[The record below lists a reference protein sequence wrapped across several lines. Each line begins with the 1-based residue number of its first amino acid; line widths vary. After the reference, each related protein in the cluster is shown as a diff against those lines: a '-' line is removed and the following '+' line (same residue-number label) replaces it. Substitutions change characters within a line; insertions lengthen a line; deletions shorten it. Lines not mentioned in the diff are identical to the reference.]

1 MTVRKKREGLAGI
14 LLTAV
19 LCAGF
24 LYWWFRPEPPAW
36 QDESPRQ
43 LTARAA
49 AEPAPA
55 SPAERWVL
63 DADFIEVALLHA
75 RTGDLDEALNAL
87 APVSGPLMQ
96 SVALRQLALAHL
108 TSGEDNLS
116 RALEICAKIPDPTIR
131 AAARREVL
139 SILARLGFADVALSQ
154 ADSPILKATV
164 AQVLAETDG
173 ADKARALAADLLT
186 ALPSLPPADQPALR
200 EALAWISVRLALYDG
215 PTNAITTVA
224 ALPPASQN
232 QLWIELFRVCF
243 GRDAS
248 ASSDAAAVL
257 TAIPDLTLK
266 RQLELEALESNVVLR
281 LPDEIL
287 IAYEDAAVSAPQGP
301 EKIIALTSLAT
312 ARQRCGRTDAA
323 TEALQQAHRMALALP
338 NTPEK
343 PARLLA
349 LAAPLTD
356 ATLLDEAAAV
366 LTEAAAAIDP
376 LPPSAQLP
384 LLASLADEQ
393 FNQADA
399 ATATA
404 TALKAAALLPANPSD
419 ASSAR
424 LLASFFI
431 RLGNWPAGFAIVA
444 NQPPSPARDTLLDSC
459 ATLAAEDSLGYDPIA
474 PPLRGEPIDG
484 IRKLAAGD
492 ESRVVHLIERQ
503 PPGFPRARAWLAMAK
518 GMLSTTPAALPPA
531 LPPPL
536 PDDALPPE
544 NDTPVPLPPTDP
556 R

>member
-1 MTVRKKREGLAGI
+1 MTARKKREGLAGI

-24 LYWWFRPEPPAW
+24 LFWWFRPEPPAW

-55 SPAERWVL
+55 SPADRWVL

-87 APVSGPLMQ
+87 TPVSGPLMQ
-96 SVALRQLALAHL
+96 SIALRQLALAHL
-108 TSGEDNLS
+108 NSGDDNLS
-116 RALEICAKIPDPTIR
+116 RALEICAKIPDLTIR
-131 AAARREVL
+131 AAARRQVL

-154 ADSPILKATV
+154 ADSPDLKAV
-164 AQVLAETDG
+164 IAQVLAETDG
-173 ADKARALAADLLT
+173 ADKARALASDLLA

-200 EALAWISVRLALYDG
+200 ESLAWISVRLALYDG
-215 PTNAITTVA
+215 PADAIKAVA

-243 GRDAS
+243 GRDTS
-248 ASSDAAAVL
+248 ASSDAASVL
-257 TAIPDLTLK
+257 ASLPDPTLK

-301 EKIIALTSLAT
+301 AKIIALTSLAS
-312 ARQRCGRTDAA
+312 ARQRCGRTEAA

-338 NTPEK
+338 DSPEK

-356 ATLLDEAAAV
+356 ASLLADAAAV
-366 LTEAAAAIDP
+366 LTEAAAALEP
-376 LPPSAQLP
+376 LPPAAQLP
-384 LLASLADEQ
+384 LLAALADEQ

-399 ATATA
+399 STASA
-404 TALKAAALLPANPSD
+404 TALKAAALLPANPDD
-419 ASSAR
+419 AASAR

-444 NQPPSPARDTLLDSC
+444 ARPPTPDRDTLLDAC
-459 ATLAAEDSLGYDPIA
+459 ATLAAEDSLGYDPAA
-474 PPLRGEPIDG
+474 PPLRGEPVDG
-484 IRKLAAGD
+484 IRQLAAGD

-503 PPGFPRARAWLAMAK
+503 PAGFPRARAWLAMAK
-518 GMLSTTPAALPPA
+518 GMLSTTPAALAPEM
-531 LPPPL
+531 PPPL
-536 PDDALPPE
+536 PDDALPPDS
-544 NDTPVPLPPTDP
+544 DTPVPLPPTDP